1 MGKDNPLAKK
11 PIDVANDEI
20 RNLKKQLA
28 ILRSELTLIKSH
40 MKLIRDDYHKR
51 MADEEQKDKE
61 CVIESRSWWWG

>member
-20 RNLKKQLA
+20 RNLKKQVA

-40 MKLIRDDYHKR
+40 IKLIRDDYHKR